1 MLASKILV
9 NVIDLAPDAMVV
21 VDASG
26 SIVFL
31 NRQVSTLFGFKAS
44 EVKGRRIEMLLP
56 ERFRA
61 PHGRH
66 CQGFVANG
74 RRRPM
79 GIGLK
84 LFALR
89 KDGTEFPVEVS
100 LSPITDDTGVLIIAA
115 IRDLTEHKQ
124 AEAALRASEARM
136 RTIVETE
143 PDCVKVVSPDG
154 RLLELN
160 AAGLAMF
167 EVDSVEQA
175 NEQGLLDFICPEYRA
190 AYSDM
195 HQAVMGGARGELE
208 FAIVGLKRTRR
219 WLQCHSAPMRDATGA
234 VVARL
239 AIVRD
244 VTERKELES
253 ALLNASNR
261 EQQRLGHELHDGLGQ
276 DLTGI
281 SMLAGA
287 LVSSASQGKNPSAD
301 ELLHLATATRHAIAT
316 CRAIA
321 RGLTPVSDA
330 SGGLVRA
337 LSDMVSQQRDCHRAD
352 VRFEAIAAAPIHL
365 PGNVQDHLY
374 RIAQEAVT
382 NAQKHAGAELINVT
396 LDIQPNLVRLE
407 ILDNGVGIAPEG
419 ALSAGMGLKIMRYRA
434 AMIGAQLSIEQGDPW
449 GTLVVCQCSH
459 PESPGGAAPGAG
471 EC

>member
-1 MLASKILV
+1 MLPSEILSDV
-9 NVIDLAPDAMVV
+9 LDSAPDAMVI

-26 SIVFL
+26 AIVFL
-31 NRQVSTLFGFKAS
+31 NREVSVLFGYESSAL
-44 EVKGRRIEMLLP
+44 KGQRIEMLLP

-61 PHGRH
+61 LHVQH

-74 RRRPM
+74 QRRPM

-100 LSPITDDTGVLIIAA
+100 LSPIADERGALIIAA
-115 IRDLTEHKQ
+115 IRDLTERKR
-124 AEAALRASEARM
+124 AEAALRASEARL

-160 AAGLAMF
+160 AAGLGMF
-167 EVDSVEQA
+167 EVDSIEQA
-175 NEQGLLDFICPEYRA
+175 NEHGLLNFICPEYRA
-190 AYSDM
+190 AYWDLQ
-195 HQAVMGGARGELE
+195 QAVMGGARGKLE
-208 FAIVGLKRTRR
+208 FTIVGLKGTRR

-244 VTERKELES
+244 ITERKQLET
-253 ALLNASNR
+253 ALLLASNR

-281 SMLAGA
+281 SLLAAA
-287 LVSSASQGKNPSAD
+287 LGSSASQGKGPGAD
-301 ELLHLATATRHAIAT
+301 ELLHLATMTGHAIAT

-321 RGLTPVSDA
+321 RGLTPVTDGT
-330 SGGLVRA
+330 GGLVQA
-337 LSDMVSQQRDCHRAD
+337 LSDMVTQQRDSHRID
-352 VRFEAIAAAPIHL
+352 VRFEAKVAAPIHL
-365 PGNVQDHLY
+365 RADVQDHLY

-382 NAQKHAGAELINVT
+382 NAQKHGRAELINVT
-396 LDIQPNLVRLE
+396 LDIQPTLVRLE
-407 ILDNGVGIAPEG
+407 VLDNGVGLAPEG
-419 ALSAGMGLKIMRYRA
+419 AQSAGMGLKIMRYRA
-434 AMIGAQLSIEQGDPW
+434 AMIGAQLSIERGDPG
-449 GTLVVCQCSH
+449 GTLVVCQCSQ
-459 PESPGGAAPGAG
+459 PE
-471 EC
+471 

>member
-1 MLASKILV
+1 MTITVLPSEILS
-9 NVIDLAPDAMVV
+9 NVLDSAPDAMMV

-31 NRQVSTLFGFKAS
+31 NRQVSTLFGFEAS
-44 EVKGRRIEMLLP
+44 EVKGQRIEMLLP
-56 ERFRA
+56 ERFRGL
-61 PHGRH
+61 HVQH
-66 CQGFVANG
+66 CRGFVANG

-100 LSPITDDTGVLIIAA
+100 LSPIADETGVLIIAA
-115 IRDLTEHKQ
+115 IRDLTERKR
-124 AEAALRASEARM
+124 AEAALRASEAHL

-143 PDCVKVVSPDG
+143 PDCVQVVSPDG
-154 RLLELN
+154 QLLELN

-167 EVDSVEQA
+167 EVDSIEQA
-175 NEQGLLDFICPEYRA
+175 NEHGPLNFVCPEYRTA
-190 AYSDM
+190 ICDM
-195 HQAVMGGARGELE
+195 HQGVMGGARGELE

-219 WLQCHSAPMRDATGA
+219 WLQCHSAPMRDTTGA

-244 VTERKELES
+244 ITERKQLES
-253 ALLNASNR
+253 ALLTASNR

-281 SMLAGA
+281 ALLAAA
-287 LVSSASQGKNPSAD
+287 LGSSASQGKGPSAD
-301 ELLHLATATRHAIAT
+301 ELLQLATMTGHAIAT

-321 RGLTPVSDA
+321 RGLTPVSDGN
-330 SGGLVRA
+330 GGLVQA
-337 LSDMVSQQRDCHRAD
+337 LSDMVTQQRDSHRVE
-352 VRFEAIAAAPIHL
+352 VRFAAIAAAPIHL
-365 PGNVQDHLY
+365 RADVQDHLY

-382 NAQKHAGAELINVT
+382 NAQKHGHAGLINVT
-396 LDIQPNLVRLE
+396 LDIQPALVRLE
-407 ILDNGVGIAPEG
+407 VLDNGVGLVPAAAPSTG
-419 ALSAGMGLKIMRYRA
+419 LGLKIMRYRA
-434 AMIGAQLSIEQGDPW
+434 AMIGAQLSIGPGHPG
-449 GTLVVCQCSH
+449 GTVVVCQCSQ
-459 PESPGGAAPGAG
+459 PE
-471 EC
+471 